1 MMRLVMFFMAY
12 LICCFFLQAWWH
24 LNRCKSLFVL
34 KDIEMSPLLIDFLN
48 FLKVEKDSERTG
60 IANTL
65 SAIKIN
71 VLLFTC
77 APVSF
82 LSRLEGIWMKAQA
95 V

>member
-1 MMRLVMFFMAY
+1 M
-12 LICCFFLQAWWH
+12 
-24 LNRCKSLFVL
+24 FVL

-60 IANTL
+60 NANTL

-71 VLLFTC
+71 VLLFAC